1 MKIVCGLVVLACAT
15 YLANAADGECTD
27 YGNPNSP
34 QCPGWAPCCST
45 NGYCGNGAAWC
56 EARGKR
62 SVLVDHS
69 RRRRAG
75 ECSSDYDCPSW
86 APCCSSYG
94 YCGNQWEWCAGR
106 KWKVGTN
113 WPVDTCTLRK
123 IRDKKNFKNDRKIYL
138 KLSACINYDFINRI
152 YKLYISL

>member
-1 MKIVCGLVVLACAT
+1 MGMILHLSGQWTEKLIIFNMKIVCGLVVLACAM

-27 YGNPNSP
+27 YGNPNSS

-45 NGYCGNGAAWC
+45 NGYCGNGYEWC
-56 EARGKR
+56 AVRGKR

-75 ECSSDYDCPSW
+75 ECSSDYDCPNW

-94 YCGNQWEWCAGR
+94 YCGNQWEWCAG
-106 KWKVGTN
+106 
-113 WPVDTCTLRK
+113 
-123 IRDKKNFKNDRKIYL
+123 KKNKKEELTYQLTHVLCTEKKTRI
-138 KLSACINYDFINRI
+138 KLF
-152 YKLYISL
+152 